1 MKTGRTLKST
11 ATESG
16 INLTFQHE
24 TEKIRQ
30 NGVAANTF
38 DAEFLR
44 KIIFSTSSSKEEW
57 EIINK

>member
-1 MKTGRTLKST
+1 MKTGRTLKRT

-24 TEKIRQ
+24 TAKIRQ
-30 NGVAANTF
+30 NGLAANTF

-44 KIIFSTSSSKEEW
+44 KIIFSTSSSKDE
-57 EIINK
+57 